1 MLELLQILTT
11 ESWAV
16 RALIASSLV
25 GLMCGILGCFIV
37 LRNMS
42 LIGDAL
48 SHAVLPGIF
57 FAFLLVGYSTIGFFV
72 GSTIAGLI
80 TAVAISWIQQNV
92 QTKNDAAIGIIFTA
106 MFSLGIMG
114 ISWLN
119 QSEGVHLDLKDFL
132 FGNVLGISNEDI
144 FLTLGITVY
153 TIICVVVFYR
163 QLFITTFQPTIAETM
178 GISAKTIHYFLM
190 LLLSFA
196 IVASL
201 RTVGVI
207 LVVAMLITP
216 AATALLL
223 SERLVRVIFL
233 SGIIGVLSAVFGL
246 VFSIL
251 LETTP
256 GPAMTICATFF
267 YFAAVLFSPSQGL
280 IFRYNQ
286 NKVER
291 KRVVREDIL
300 RQVVKKYPDSS
311 MAIPELS
318 ERLGMKG
325 DFLRGYVK
333 RMAQSKLLAYNDDQI
348 ILTEAG
354 LAKAEQLVRAH
365 RLWETYQVKK
375 MGLDSDQ
382 IHNEADQIEHF
393 LSEELLDEID
403 KELGFPTK
411 DPHDSP
417 IPSKRTAKV

>member
-1 MLELLQILTT
+1 MFSSE
-11 ESWAV
+11 WAI

-57 FAFLLVGYSTIGFFV
+57 FAFMLVGYSTIGFFI
-72 GSTIAGLI
+72 GSTVAGLV
-80 TAVAISWIQQNV
+80 TALAISWIQQNV
-92 QTKNDAAIGIIFTA
+92 KTKNDAAIGIIFTA
-106 MFSLGIMG
+106 MFSIGIMG

-119 QSEGVHLDLKDFL
+119 QSEGVHLDLTDFL
-132 FGNVLGISNEDI
+132 FGNIMGISNEDI
-144 FLTLGITVY
+144 YLTLGICIY
-153 TIICVVVFYR
+153 TIVCVTLFYR
-163 QLFITTFQPTIAETM
+163 YLFITTFQPTIAETM
-178 GISAKTIHYFLM
+178 GISAKMIHYFLM

-223 SERLVRVIFL
+223 SDRLKTVIVI
-233 SGIIGVLSAVFGL
+233 SAIIGVFSAVSGWFFAIVL
-246 VFSIL
+246 D
-251 LETTP
+251 TTP

-267 YFAAVLFSPSQGL
+267 YFLAVFFSPSKGL
-280 IFRYNQ
+280 LFRYH
-286 NKVER
+286 NKRIEK
-291 KRVVREDIL
+291 KRIIREDIL
-300 RQVVKKYPDSS
+300 RQVIKNENLGKSVK
-311 MAIPELS
+311 ELS
-318 ERLGMKG
+318 ERLN
-325 DFLRGYVK
+325 LK
-333 RMAQSKLLAYNDDQI
+333 RSTIESNVTLMAKSAMLAYREGKI
-348 ILTEAG
+348 VLTEAG
-354 LAKAEQLVRAH
+354 IDKANQLVRAH
-365 RLWETYQVKK
+365 RLWETYQVNR
-375 MGLDSDQ
+375 MGLHTDQ

-417 IPSKRTAKV
+417 IPTK

>member
-1 MLELLQILTT
+1 MDSFTSFLEIMST
-11 ESWAV
+11 EWAI
-16 RALIASSLV
+16 RALIASSMV

-72 GSTIAGLI
+72 GSTIAGLV
-80 TAVAISWIQQNV
+80 TAIAISWIQQNV
-92 QTKNDAAIGIIFTA
+92 KTKNDAAIGIIFTA
-106 MFSLGIMG
+106 MFSIGVMG

-144 FLTLGITVY
+144 YLTFGIALY
-153 TIICVVVFYR
+153 TIVCVILFYR

-178 GISAKTIHYFLM
+178 GISAKAIHYFLM
-190 LLLSFA
+190 LLLSFV

-223 SERLVRVIFL
+223 SNRLKRVIVISASL
-233 SGIIGVLSAVFGL
+233 GVLSAVMGL
-246 VFSIL
+246 ICSVIFD
-251 LETTP
+251 TTP
-256 GPAMTICATFF
+256 GPAMTLCATFF
-267 YFAAVLFSPSQGL
+267 YFLAVLFSPSQGL
-280 IFRYNQ
+280 LFRYNQ
-286 NKVER
+286 NRIE
-291 KRVVREDIL
+291 KRRILREDIL
-300 RQVVKKYPDSS
+300 RQVVKQQPKGTSIATLSKRLVLPEKKIKRTVSL
-311 MAIPELS
+311 MAKS
-318 ERLGMKG
+318 N
-325 DFLRGYVK
+325 
-333 RMAQSKLLAYNDDQI
+333 LLAFESGSI
-348 ILTEAG
+348 ILTAAG
-354 LAKAEQLVRAH
+354 IDKADQLVRAH
-365 RLWETYQVKK
+365 RLWETYQVRK
-375 MGLDSDQ
+375 MGLETDQ

-393 LSEELLDEID
+393 LTEELLDEID
-403 KELGFPTK
+403 IELGFPTK

-417 IPSKRTAKV
+417 IPSKK

>member
-1 MLELLQILTT
+1 M
-11 ESWAV
+11 
-16 RALIASSLV
+16 ASSLV
-25 GLMCGILGCFIV
+25 GLMCGVLGCFIV

-57 FAFLLVGYSTIGFFV
+57 FAFLLVGYSTLGFFI
-72 GSTIAGLI
+72 GSTVAGLV

-92 QTKNDAAIGIIFTA
+92 KTKNDAAIGIIFTA
-106 MFSLGIMG
+106 MFSIGIMG

-144 FLTLGITVY
+144 FLTAGICLY
-153 TIICVVVFYR
+153 TLVCVVMFYR
-163 QLFITTFQPTIAETM
+163 YLFVTTFQPTIAETM

-223 SERLVRVIFL
+223 SDQLKKVIFI
-233 SGIIGVLSAVFGL
+233 SGLIGILSAVIGL
-246 VFSIL
+246 LVSIIFN
-251 LETTP
+251 TTP
-256 GPAMTICATFF
+256 GPAMTLCATAF
-267 YFAAVLFSPSQGL
+267 YFMAVLLSPTQGL
-280 IFRYNQ
+280 LFKYNQ
-286 NKVER
+286 NRIER
-291 KRVVREDIL
+291 KRIIREDIL
-300 RQVVKKYPDSS
+300 RQVIKKRGLNTPVSELTEQLNLPES
-311 MAIPELS
+311 TITETISVMAKS
-318 ERLGMKG
+318 
-325 DFLRGYVK
+325 D
-333 RMAQSKLLAYNDDQI
+333 LLAINRDGI

-354 LAKAEQLVRAH
+354 ISKAEQLVRAH
-365 RLWETYQVKK
+365 RLWETYQVRK

-403 KELGFPTK
+403 QELGFPTK

-417 IPSKRTAKV
+417 IPNKQT